1 MWTRDEVF
9 QFSDEIGPEKLLYVN
24 DPKTK
29 MRGILVV
36 PDFIANAGGLITGAV
51 E

>member
-9 QFSDEIGPEKLLYVN
+9 RFSDEIGPEKPLYVS
-24 DPKTK
+24 DLKTK
-29 MRGILVV
+29 MREILVV
-36 PDFIANAGGLITGAV
+36 PGFAANAGGLITGAV